1 MAWYCKTVNLTRFL
15 CAKTIKLILYFT
27 WRSKVKL
34 STWRIMQRMS
44 CSDAIKQGL
53 EWARVIRVNWPVK
66 RVWLGKTHE
75 IQSWSVN
82 YIFTV
87 TREPSHIVVPWI
99 EISTDKTDVS
109 VVTRVRMWK
118 WKIGPYWA
126 HVSSASLY
134 HWKMWSWMERVSLVG
149 ALLPLLECPLFCF
162 QVHVIK

>member
-1 MAWYCKTVNLTRFL
+1 
-15 CAKTIKLILYFT
+15 
-27 WRSKVKL
+27 
-34 STWRIMQRMS
+34 MQRMS

-66 RVWLGKTHE
+66 RVWIGKTHE
-75 IQSWSVN
+75 IQSWFVN

-99 EISTDKTDVS
+99 EISTDKTDVIILLWQGFENE
-109 VVTRVRMWK
+109 TMWK
-118 WKIGPYWA
+118 WKMGPHGV
-126 HVSSASLY
+126 HVSSANLY

-162 QVHVIK
+162 QVHVIKKCIAYRIIIALMS